1 MRYLLC
7 FILILITPLMVFG
20 SSVSSQTIDH
30 QEMEQVVQDFLADKS
45 DLLPNVELGYKSI
58 VLPQPYTV
66 PQGRIDHQVI
76 PAKPGVIG
84 SRRFTL
90 VTRVD
95 GRTVSN
101 KSIRVELEASAEVA
115 VTTSALRRG
124 TILSAGDVEMRY
136 QDISKFKEPIF
147 DQAEIIGKRMKRSVR
162 LGDPLQKHQIEFPP
176 VIKRGERVV
185 IQAASRG
192 LTLTAAGEAR
202 QDGRSGEAIRVMNSS
217 SRKEVLCQVVAPGL
231 VRVEF

>member
-1 MRYLLC
+1 MKYLLC
-7 FILILITPLMVFG
+7 FILILITPLMVLG
-20 SSVSSQTIDH
+20 SSVSSQTIDR
-30 QEMEQVVQDFLADKS
+30 QEMEQIVQDFLADKS
-45 DLLPNVELGYKSI
+45 ELLPHVELSYKSI
-58 VLPQPYTV
+58 IFPQPYSV

-76 PAKPGVIG
+76 PARPGVIG

-101 KSIRVELEASAEVA
+101 KSIRIELEAAAEIA

-124 TILSAGDVEMRY
+124 AVLRLEDVEMRY

-147 DQAEIIGKRMKRSVR
+147 DQTEIIGKRMKRSVR

-185 IQAASRG
+185 IQAVSKG
-192 LTLTAAGEAR
+192 LSLSAVGEAR

-231 VRVEF
+231 VKVEF

>member
-1 MRYLLC
+1 MKYLLC
-7 FILILITPLMVFG
+7 FLMTMITPLLVFG
-20 SSVSSQTIDH
+20 SSVSSQTIDR
-30 QEMEQVVQDFLADKS
+30 QEMEHIVQDFLADKS
-45 DLLPNVELGYKSI
+45 DLLPHVELSYKSI
-58 VLPQPYTV
+58 VLPEPYSV

-95 GRTVSN
+95 GQTVSN
-101 KSIRVELEASAEVA
+101 KSIRVELKASAEIA

-124 TILSAGDVEMRY
+124 AILSATDVEMRY
-136 QDISKFKEPIF
+136 RDISKFKEPIF
-147 DQAEIIGKRMKRSVR
+147 DQAEIVGKRMKRSVR
-162 LGDPLQKHQIEFPP
+162 HGDPLQKHQIEFPP

-185 IQAASRG
+185 IQAVSKG
-192 LTLTAAGEAR
+192 LSLSAAGEAR

-217 SRKEVLCQVVAPGL
+217 SRKVVLCQVVGPGL
-231 VRVEF
+231 VKVEF